1 MITNLL
7 ISYVIILAVVGV
19 VYGVLNH
26 KKVLNDT
33 QIQYLYASE
42 KAYKKI
48 NIPAKLAV
56 KFVKTIVKL
65 IIKLMKFMLYK
76 RAMKQMFNV

>member
-7 ISYVIILAVVGV
+7 ISYVIILAVVGA
-19 VYGVLNH
+19 VYGILNH

-42 KAYKKI
+42 KAYRKI
-48 NIPAKLAV
+48 SIPAKLSV

-76 RAMKQMFNV
+76 QAMKQMFNV

>member
-7 ISYVIILAVVGV
+7 ISYVIILAVVGA

-26 KKVLNDT
+26 KKVLNNT

-48 NIPAKLAV
+48 SIPAKLAV